1 MILERQVMNSYNPD
15 ENQGALERLGIP
27 VQTTPPEQV
36 LIAGKAKS
44 IRFRVSR
51 PHGYSYGDVESYQFD
66 YVIPTLEWYAD
77 TLHQRDLAVHKL
89 GELVDK
95 LEVDLLNAKA
105 QLDNKDYNEAIGLA
119 VETSEQDEE
128 MEALLATVES
138 LKAQLN
144 EANQAL
150 LHAQNSPISSPDGE
164 ETYTREEVENFLTSA
179 VEDASKQK
187 DAEYAQLLVQKD
199 EEFANHL
206 EHIKE
211 QTRQEAL
218 QSAPVGYTD
227 EEVQRTVEEAV
238 QSAVEQAV
246 AQAVAQA
253 EAAKDEHYGLL
264 LEAQNASLADAI
276 ERATAAENAAP
287 TGYSQEEVEQAV
299 ANAVANAVAAKEAEI
314 LARVPEAKS
323 IDQIAELTNEGDLKL
338 RAENKTLKKSVDD
351 LNKYSQ
357 ELEEYIATIEGKAAK
372 NPAPAAGNLGNG
384 RALPKLRPE
393 DL

>member
-1 MILERQVMNSYNPD
+1 MNSYNPE

-66 YVIPTLEWYAD
+66 YVIPTLEWYAN

-105 QLDNKDYNEAIGLA
+105 QLDNKDYNDALGVI
-119 VETSEQDEE
+119 VDDSEKDAE
-128 MEALLATVES
+128 MAALMARERALT
-138 LKAQLN
+138 AQLA
-144 EANQAL
+144 EAQAAL
-150 LHAQNSPISSPDGE
+150 ENAQHSPISSPDGE
-164 ETYTREEVENFLTSA
+164 ESYTREEVEGFLQTA
-179 VEDASKQK
+179 VEDAAKQK
-187 DAEYAQLLVQKD
+187 DSEYAQILVQKD
-199 EEFANHL
+199 EEYANAL
-206 EHIKE
+206 EQIKE

-218 QSAPVGYTD
+218 QAAPTGYSE
-227 EEVQRTVEEAV
+227 EEVREAVEDAV

-246 AQAVAQA
+246 AQA
-253 EAAKDEHYGLL
+253 ESAKDAQYGAL
-264 LEAQNASLADAI
+264 LEAQGVSLAEAI
-276 ERATAAENAAP
+276 ERATAAEKAVP

-299 ANAVANAVAAKEAEI
+299 ASAVAAAVATKEAEI
-314 LARVPEAKS
+314 LAQIPEAKS

-338 RAENKTLKKSVDD
+338 RAENKTLRKSLDD
-351 LNKYSQ
+351 LTAYTKQ
-357 ELEEYIATIEGKAAK
+357 LEEYSASLEGTTVET
-372 NPAPAAGNLGNG
+372 PVPTTGGTVNG

>member
-1 MILERQVMNSYNPD
+1 MNSYNPE

-66 YVIPTLEWYAD
+66 YVIPTLEWYAN

-105 QLDNKDYNEAIGLA
+105 QLDNKDYNDALGVI
-119 VETSEQDEE
+119 VDDSEKDAE
-128 MEALLATVES
+128 MAALMARERALT
-138 LKAQLN
+138 AQLA
-144 EANQAL
+144 EAQAAL
-150 LHAQNSPISSPDGE
+150 ENAQNSPISSPDGE
-164 ETYTREEVENFLTSA
+164 ESYTREEVEGFLQTA
-179 VEDASKQK
+179 VEDAAKQK
-187 DAEYAQLLVQKD
+187 DSEYAQILVQKD
-199 EEFANHL
+199 EEYANAL
-206 EHIKE
+206 EQIKE

-218 QSAPVGYTD
+218 QAAPTGYSE
-227 EEVQRTVEEAV
+227 EEVREAVEDAV

-246 AQAVAQA
+246 AQA
-253 EAAKDEHYGLL
+253 ESAKDAQYGAL
-264 LEAQNASLADAI
+264 LEAQGVSLKEAI
-276 ERATAAENAAP
+276 ERATAAEKSVP

-299 ANAVANAVAAKEAEI
+299 ASAVAAAVATKEAEI
-314 LARVPEAKS
+314 LAQIPEAKS

-338 RAENKTLKKSVDD
+338 RAENKTLRKSLDD
-351 LNKYSQ
+351 LTAYTKQ
-357 ELEEYIATIEGKAAK
+357 LEEYSASLEGTTVET
-372 NPAPAAGNLGNG
+372 PVPTAGGTVNG

>member
-1 MILERQVMNSYNPD
+1 MNSYNPE

-119 VETSEQDEE
+119 VETSEKDGE
-128 MEALLATVES
+128 MEALLIRVES
-138 LKAQLN
+138 LQAQLSQ
-144 EANQAL
+144 ANAAL
-150 LHAQNSPISSPDGE
+150 QDAQNSPISSPDGE
-164 ETYTREEVENFLTSA
+164 ESYTREEVEGFLQTA
-179 VEDASKQK
+179 VEDAAKQK
-187 DAEYAQLLVQKD
+187 DEEYAQLLIQKD

-206 EHIKE
+206 AHVKE
-211 QTRQEAL
+211 QAKQEAL
-218 QSAPVGYTD
+218 QASPAGYSE
-227 EEVQRTVEEAV
+227 EEVRVAVEEAV

-246 AQAVAQA
+246 AQA
-253 EAAKDEHYGLL
+253 EAAKDAQYGAL
-264 LEAQNASLADAI
+264 LEAQGASLAEAI
-276 ERATAAENAAP
+276 ARATNAENATP

-299 ANAVANAVAAKEAEI
+299 ASAVAAKEADI
-314 LARVPEAKS
+314 LSRIPEAKS
-323 IDQIAELTNEGDLKL
+323 IDQIAELTNEGDLKI

-351 LNKYSQ
+351 LNEYSQ
-357 ELEEYIATIEGKAAK
+357 QLEAYIATLEGKVVET
-372 NPAPAAGNLGNG
+372 PAPAAGGLSNG

>member
-1 MILERQVMNSYNPD
+1 MILERQVMNSYNPE

-119 VETSEQDEE
+119 VETSEQDGE
-128 MEALLATVES
+128 MEALLLTVES
-138 LKAQLN
+138 LKAQLSEAN
-144 EANQAL
+144 EALA
-150 LHAQNSPISSPDGE
+150 HAQNSPISSPDGE
-164 ETYTREEVENFLTSA
+164 ESYTREEVENFLTAA
-179 VEDASKQK
+179 VEDAAKQK

-218 QSAPVGYTD
+218 QSAPEGYSE
-227 EEVQRTVEEAV
+227 EEVRAAIEEAV
-238 QSAVEQAV
+238 QTAVEQAV
-246 AQAVAQA
+246 AQA
-253 EAAKDEHYGLL
+253 EASKDEQYGAL
-264 LEAQNASLADAI
+264 LEAQGASLSEAI

-287 TGYSQEEVEQAV
+287 SGYSQEEMEQAV
-299 ANAVANAVAAKEAEI
+299 ANAVASAVAAKEAEI
-314 LARVPEAKS
+314 LARIPEAKS
-323 IDQIAELTNEGDLKL
+323 IDQIAELTNEGDLKI

-357 ELEEYIATIEGKAAK
+357 ELEAYIATIEGNTAK
-372 NPAPAAGNLGNG
+372 TSAPASGTLSNG

>member
-1 MILERQVMNSYNPD
+1 MNSYNPE

-66 YVIPTLEWYAD
+66 YVIPTLEWYAN

-105 QLDNKDYNEAIGLA
+105 QLDNKDYNDALGVI
-119 VETSEQDEE
+119 VDDSEKDAE
-128 MEALLATVES
+128 MAALMARERALT
-138 LKAQLN
+138 AQLA
-144 EANQAL
+144 EAQAAL
-150 LHAQNSPISSPDGE
+150 ENAQNSPISSPDGE
-164 ETYTREEVENFLTSA
+164 ESYTREEVEGFLQTA
-179 VEDASKQK
+179 VEDAAKQK
-187 DAEYAQLLVQKD
+187 DSEYAQILVQKD

-206 EHIKE
+206 EQIKE

-218 QSAPVGYTD
+218 QAAPTGYSE
-227 EEVQRTVEEAV
+227 EEVREAVEDAV

-246 AQAVAQA
+246 AQA
-253 EAAKDEHYGLL
+253 ESAKDAQYGAL
-264 LEAQNASLADAI
+264 LEAQGVSLAEAI

-299 ANAVANAVAAKEAEI
+299 ASAVAAAVATKEAEI
-314 LARVPEAKS
+314 LAQIPEAKS

-338 RAENKTLKKSVDD
+338 RAENKTLRKSLDD
-351 LNKYSQ
+351 LTAYTKQLEAYSAS
-357 ELEEYIATIEGKAAK
+357 LEGNPVVETAT
-372 NPAPAAGNLGNG
+372 PATGGTVNG

>member
-1 MILERQVMNSYNPD
+1 MNSYNPE

-66 YVIPTLEWYAD
+66 YVIPTLEWYAN

-105 QLDNKDYNEAIGLA
+105 QLDNKDYNDALGVI
-119 VETSEQDEE
+119 VDDSEKDAE
-128 MEALLATVES
+128 MAALMARERALT
-138 LKAQLN
+138 AQLA
-144 EANQAL
+144 EAQAAL
-150 LHAQNSPISSPDGE
+150 ENAQNSPISSPDGE
-164 ETYTREEVENFLTSA
+164 ESYTREEVEGFLQTA
-179 VEDASKQK
+179 VEDAAKQK
-187 DAEYAQLLVQKD
+187 DSEYAQILVQKD
-199 EEFANHL
+199 EEYANAL
-206 EHIKE
+206 EQIKE

-218 QSAPVGYTD
+218 QAAPTGYSE
-227 EEVQRTVEEAV
+227 EEVREAVEDAV

-246 AQAVAQA
+246 AQA
-253 EAAKDEHYGLL
+253 ESAKDAQYGAL
-264 LEAQNASLADAI
+264 LEAQGVSLKEAI
-276 ERATAAENAAP
+276 ERATAAEKAVP

-299 ANAVANAVAAKEAEI
+299 ASAVAAAVATKEAEI
-314 LARVPEAKS
+314 LAQIPEAKS

-338 RAENKTLKKSVDD
+338 RAENKTLRKSLDD
-351 LNKYSQ
+351 LTAYTKQ
-357 ELEEYIATIEGKAAK
+357 LEEYSASLEGTTVET
-372 NPAPAAGNLGNG
+372 PVPTTGGTVNG

>member
-1 MILERQVMNSYNPD
+1 MNSYNPE

-66 YVIPTLEWYAD
+66 YVIPTLEWYAN

-105 QLDNKDYNEAIGLA
+105 QLDNKDYNDALGEI
-119 VETSEQDEE
+119 VDDSEKDAE
-128 MEALLATVES
+128 MAALMARERALT
-138 LKAQLN
+138 AQLA
-144 EANQAL
+144 EAQAAL
-150 LHAQNSPISSPDGE
+150 ENAQHSPISSPDGE
-164 ETYTREEVENFLTSA
+164 ESYTREEVEGFLQTA
-179 VEDASKQK
+179 VEDAARQK
-187 DAEYAQLLVQKD
+187 DSEYAQILVQKD
-199 EEFANHL
+199 EEYANAL
-206 EHIKE
+206 EQVKE

-218 QSAPVGYTD
+218 QTAPTGYSE
-227 EEVQRTVEEAV
+227 EEVRETVETAV

-246 AQAVAQA
+246 AQA
-253 EAAKDEHYGLL
+253 ESAKDAQYGAL
-264 LEAQNASLADAI
+264 LEAQGVSLAEAI
-276 ERATAAENAAP
+276 ERATAAENAVP
-287 TGYSQEEVEQAV
+287 TGYSQEEVEQTVASAV
-299 ANAVANAVAAKEAEI
+299 AAAVAAKEAEI
-314 LARVPEAKS
+314 LAQIPEAKS

-338 RAENKTLKKSVDD
+338 RAENKTLRKSLDD
-351 LNKYSQ
+351 LTAYAKQ
-357 ELEEYIATIEGKAAK
+357 LEEYSASLEG
-372 NPAPAAGNLGNG
+372 NTVETPAATTGGGTVNG

>member
-1 MILERQVMNSYNPD
+1 MNSYNPE

-66 YVIPTLEWYAD
+66 YVIPTLEWYAN

-105 QLDNKDYNEAIGLA
+105 QLDNKDYNDALGVI
-119 VETSEQDEE
+119 VDDSEKDAE
-128 MEALLATVES
+128 MAALMARERALT
-138 LKAQLN
+138 AQLA
-144 EANQAL
+144 EAQAAL
-150 LHAQNSPISSPDGE
+150 ENAQNSPISSPDGE
-164 ETYTREEVENFLTSA
+164 ESYTREEVEGFLQTA
-179 VEDASKQK
+179 VEDAAKQK
-187 DAEYAQLLVQKD
+187 DSEYAQILVQKD
-199 EEFANHL
+199 EEYANAL
-206 EHIKE
+206 EQIKE

-218 QSAPVGYTD
+218 QAAPTGYSE
-227 EEVQRTVEEAV
+227 EEVREAVEDAV

-246 AQAVAQA
+246 AQA
-253 EAAKDEHYGLL
+253 ESAKDAQYGAL
-264 LEAQNASLADAI
+264 LEAQGVSLKEAI
-276 ERATAAENAAP
+276 ERATAAEKSVP

-299 ANAVANAVAAKEAEI
+299 ASAVAAAVATKEAEI
-314 LARVPEAKS
+314 LAQIPEAKS

-338 RAENKTLKKSVDD
+338 RAENKTLRKSLDD
-351 LNKYSQ
+351 LTAYTKQ
-357 ELEEYIATIEGKAAK
+357 LEEYSASLEGTTVET
-372 NPAPAAGNLGNG
+372 PVPTTGGTVNG

>member
-1 MILERQVMNSYNPD
+1 MNSYNPE

-66 YVIPTLEWYAD
+66 YVIPTLEWYAN

-105 QLDNKDYNEAIGLA
+105 QLDNKDYNDALGVI
-119 VETSEQDEE
+119 VDDSEKDAE
-128 MEALLATVES
+128 MAALMARERALT
-138 LKAQLN
+138 AQLA
-144 EANQAL
+144 EAQAAL
-150 LHAQNSPISSPDGE
+150 ENAQNSPISSPDGE
-164 ETYTREEVENFLTSA
+164 ESYTREEVEGFLQTA
-179 VEDASKQK
+179 VEDAAKQK
-187 DAEYAQLLVQKD
+187 DSEYAQILAQKD
-199 EEFANHL
+199 EEFANAL
-206 EHIKE
+206 EQIKE

-218 QSAPVGYTD
+218 QAAPTGYSE
-227 EEVQRTVEEAV
+227 EEVREAVEDAV

-246 AQAVAQA
+246 AQA
-253 EAAKDEHYGLL
+253 ESAKDAQYGAL
-264 LEAQNASLADAI
+264 LEAQGVSLKEAI
-276 ERATAAENAAP
+276 ERATAAEKSVP

-299 ANAVANAVAAKEAEI
+299 ASAVAAAVATKEAEI
-314 LARVPEAKS
+314 LAQIPEAKS

-338 RAENKTLKKSVDD
+338 RAENKTLRKSLDD
-351 LNKYSQ
+351 LTAYTKQ
-357 ELEEYIATIEGKAAK
+357 LEEYSASLEGTTVET
-372 NPAPAAGNLGNG
+372 PVPTTGGTVNG